1 MHNVPGRRFGLV
13 IKTLTNKILQRLIVS
28 SEDTVDDMKA
38 QIYDLEGIVADQ
50 QRFIYDGKQLED
62 GCRLSKYGLTEGS
75 LVHLVLRLRAG
86 MFHFTSKCFLV
97 DTL

>member
-1 MHNVPGRRFGLV
+1 M
-13 IKTLTNKILQRLIVS
+13 IKTLTNKILRRLIVS

-62 GCRLSKYGLTEGS
+62 GCRLSNYGLTEGS